1 MPLPARFPL
10 VAALAIACHGAAA
23 QTIVVPPAITVQ
35 RIAPQLVTFAGSAAN
50 FQNLVTGLS
59 QGTSVQLFSTLPDG
73 FTQVVTFTP
82 TAALAP
88 DQIAQA
94 LETARQRLIG
104 LGIANPTAEQIANTL
119 QGGVVPTPLGG
130 SQVAGV
136 LAPQNPPSPAVQI
149 QANAAAGS
157 TTPISTTPTP
167 SIPAAA
173 TPVTPPVNVQL
184 VPGASPGTPTAPGAS
199 PSTPIATTAAPLR
212 PNTPAAAPAQSAPAA
227 SAQPGTT
234 NAGQRTA
241 R

>member
-1 MPLPARFPL
+1 MPLPARFAAFLPL

-50 FQNLVTGLS
+50 FQNLVTGIS
-59 QGTSVQLFSTLPDG
+59 QGTQVQLFSTLPDG

-88 DQIAQA
+88 EQIAQA

-119 QGGVVPTPLGG
+119 LGVVVPTPLGG
-130 SQVAGV
+130 SRIAGV

-157 TTPISTTPTP
+157 TTPISTTPIP

-173 TPVTPPVNVQL
+173 TPVTSPVNVQL
-184 VPGASPGTPTAPGAS
+184 TAPA
-199 PSTPIATTAAPLR
+199 
-212 PNTPAAAPAQSAPAA
+212 TPAATPAPTPVQSSAKAA
-227 SAQPGTT
+227 AQPGTA
-234 NAGQRTA
+234 NSGQRIA

>member
-1 MPLPARFPL
+1 MPLPARFSL

-59 QGTSVQLFSTLPDG
+59 QGTQVQLFSALPDG

-88 DQIAQA
+88 EQIAQA
-94 LETARQRLIG
+94 LEAARQRLIG

-119 QGGVVPTPLGG
+119 LGGVVPTPLGG
-130 SQVAGV
+130 SRIAGV

-157 TTPISTTPTP
+157 TTPISTTPIP

-173 TPVTPPVNVQL
+173 TPVTSPVNVQL
-184 VPGASPGTPTAPGAS
+184 TAPA
-199 PSTPIATTAAPLR
+199 
-212 PNTPAAAPAQSAPAA
+212 TPAATPAPTPVQSSAKAA
-227 SAQPGTT
+227 AQPGTA
-234 NAGQRTA
+234 NSGQRIA

>member
-1 MPLPARFPL
+1 M
-10 VAALAIACHGAAA
+10 
-23 QTIVVPPAITVQ
+23 PPAITVQ

-59 QGTSVQLFSTLPDG
+59 QGTQVQLFSTLPDG

-88 DQIAQA
+88 EQIAQA

-119 QGGVVPTPLGG
+119 LGVVVPTPLGG
-130 SQVAGV
+130 SRIAGV

-157 TTPISTTPTP
+157 TTPISTTPIP

-173 TPVTPPVNVQL
+173 TPVTSPVNVQL
-184 VPGASPGTPTAPGAS
+184 TAPA
-199 PSTPIATTAAPLR
+199 
-212 PNTPAAAPAQSAPAA
+212 TPAATPAPTPVQSSAKAA
-227 SAQPGTT
+227 AQPGTA
-234 NAGQRTA
+234 NSGQRIA